1 MTSSQPWWLTWP
13 VAEVAA
19 SILPYFSHFPHV
31 SDRRAMKEVVSLWR
45 TGSYPDRESVLGFK
59 IVATAGT
66 FDQFTDPDC
75 GAVAE
80 AIQALEH
87 AGLLMRAVS
96 GDYADSDVGL
106 TRLGQHALAT
116 DTVRQHSELATRVP
130 RTDPRHPAFRR
141 LVTGATLW

>member
-31 SDRRAMKEVVSLWR
+31 SDRRAMKEIVSLWR
-45 TGSYPDRESVLGFK
+45 TGSYPGPQSVLGFRYLEM
-59 IVATAGT
+59 AGT
-66 FDQFTDPDC
+66 FDQFADPDC

-106 TRLGQHALAT
+106 TRMGKHALAT
-116 DTVRQHSELATRVP
+116 DTVRQQLGLGDAQP
-130 RTDPRHPAFRR
+130 RTEPRYPRFAG
-141 LVTGATLW
+141 L

>member
-1 MTSSQPWWLTWP
+1 MSSSQPWWLTWP

-19 SILPYFSHFPHV
+19 SILPYFSYFPHV
-31 SDRRAMKEVVSLWR
+31 SDRRAMKEIVSLWR

-96 GDYADSDVGL
+96 GDYAEFDVGL
-106 TRLGQHALAT
+106 TRLGRQALAT
-116 DTVRQHSELATRVP
+116 DAVRQHLGLADAP
-130 RTDPRHPAFRR
+130 PAI
-141 LVTGATLW
+141 

>member
-31 SDRRAMKEVVSLWR
+31 SDRRAMKEIVSLWR
-45 TGSYPDRESVLGFK
+45 TGSYPSPQSILGFRYLE
-59 IVATAGT
+59 TAGS

-106 TRLGQHALAT
+106 TRKPGRDAGDEPRA
-116 DTVRQHSELATRVP
+116 SELLIEARQE
-130 RTDPRHPAFRR
+130 RI
-141 LVTGATLW
+141 